1 MSTNGDLITWV
12 IAQLRSNGL
21 TPFLNVAPQNTTATP
36 VVYPIV
42 VVTVVSSNSTYTLNT
57 GANRFDR
64 FLVSIAIY
72 DNQGQ
77 MTRTMATL
85 DDVIEALENQHD
97 VSIGNSVVMG
107 TFIQNQNGPIW
118 MQKEHY
124 WATYIDWEIYM
135 ANSAN
140 GVMAGKLIS
149 NNSISLVTNVASI
162 TLPAFGFLPTS
173 IVCTITKPTTADL
186 NIYPTVVQDTIGIG
200 GATIE
205 LSTAPDKTG
214 YKLDWTAFN

>member
-12 IAQLRSNGL
+12 ISTLRSNGL
-21 TPFLNVAPQNTTATP
+21 TPFLNVAPQNTTTTP
-36 VVYPIV
+36 VAYPIV
-42 VVTVVSSNSTYTLNT
+42 VVTVVSSNSTYTLNN
-57 GANRFDR
+57 GADR
-64 FLVSIAIY
+64 YDKFLVSIAIY

-85 DDVIEALENQHD
+85 DDVIEAIEGQNS
-97 VSIGNSVVMG
+97 VTIGDSVVMG
-107 TFIQNQNGPIW
+107 TFMMNQNGPIW
-118 MQKEHY
+118 MAKEHY

-135 ANSAN
+135 ANGTN
-140 GVMAGKLIS
+140 GIVASKLIN
-149 NNSISLVTNVASI
+149 NNSISLVINVASI
-162 TLPAFGFLPTS
+162 TLPAFGFLPKS
-173 IVCTITKPTTADL
+173 IVCTVTKPTTLDL
-186 NIYPTVVQDTIGIG
+186 NIYATVVEDTIGIG